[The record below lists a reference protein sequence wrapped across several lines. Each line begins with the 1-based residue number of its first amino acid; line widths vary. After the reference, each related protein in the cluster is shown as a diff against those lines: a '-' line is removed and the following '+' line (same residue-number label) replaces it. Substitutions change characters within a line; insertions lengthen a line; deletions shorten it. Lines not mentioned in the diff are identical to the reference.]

1 MKIGLIG
8 TGTMGGMLAHSF
20 VQSAVRNAD
29 QVMLFNRTPEKAQ
42 AIAAHHHGM
51 QVAASIKQLI
61 EHCSIVFICV
71 KPLEYKSVLD
81 QLHGI
86 VTEQHIVVTITSPVS
101 IAQLETALPAKIAKL
116 IPSITNSLQAGVALY
131 CFGERITSDDR
142 THLLALFRGLGL
154 PLEINERHTRIASD
168 LSSCGPAFLSLLLE
182 FWCQAAVIRTGLNAS
197 AARQMIGE
205 MVSGLGRLLTC
216 GDVTAREIITKVAVP
231 GGITATGLECLSEQC
246 ADMFQKLTE
255 LTHQKFAEDC
265 LHVEQSLQLPT
276 TF

>member
-20 VQSAVRNAD
+20 VQSAARTAD
-29 QVMLFNRTPEKAQ
+29 QVVLFNRTPEKAH

-51 QVAASIKQLI
+51 QVAVSIKQLV
-61 EHCSIVFICV
+61 EQCSILFICV

-81 QLHGI
+81 QLRGI
-86 VTEQHIVVTITSPVS
+86 VTEQQIVVTITSPVS

-116 IPSITNSLQAGVALY
+116 IPSITNSLHGGVALY

-142 THLLALFRGLGL
+142 THLLDLFRGLGL

-182 FWCQAAVIRTGLNAS
+182 LWCQAAVTRTGLNAG

-205 MVSGLGRLLTC
+205 MVSGLGRLLTD
-216 GDVTAREIITKVAVP
+216 GDVTPREIIAKVAVP
-231 GGITATGLECLSEQC
+231 GGITATGLECLGERC
-246 ADMFQKLTE
+246 ADMFQELTE